1 MLLADFF
8 LCRYDGLSK
17 PYVGKIEKKSIFVM
31 HESEF
36 SKEAHFYH
44 SPTIFA
50 GIFYLVLLVW
60 TGICL
65 LLMGSIEFS
74 FGEFSFG
81 WPMARMIM
89 IAFVMVYTWYF
100 SLAISYKI
108 GITERGDIELTS
120 LRRVIRVNA
129 EVIGM
134 VEGPKWA
141 IITYGFVRFRLEREK
156 AYIFGC
162 ITDADFEQ
170 YMQIMKA
177 ANPEMVL
184 KGI

>member
-1 MLLADFF
+1 MSE
-8 LCRYDGLSK
+8 SK
-17 PYVGKIEKKSIFVM
+17 
-31 HESEF
+31 F
-36 SKEAHFYH
+36 SKDAYFYH
-44 SPTIFA
+44 SPLIFI
-50 GIFYLVLLVW
+50 GIFYVVLLAW
-60 TGICL
+60 TGVCL

-81 WPMARMIM
+81 WPLARMLM

-108 GITERGDIELTS
+108 GITEQGDIELTS
-120 LRRVIRVNA
+120 FRRVVRVTA

-141 IITYGFVRFRLEREK
+141 ILPYGFVRFRLEREK
-156 AYIFGC
+156 AYIFCC
-162 ITDADFEQ
+162 ITDPGFDQ

-177 ANPEMVL
+177 ANPDMIL
-184 KGI
+184 KGV

>member
-1 MLLADFF
+1 LNDIF
-8 LCRYDGLSK
+8 LNRYDGLSR
-17 PYVGKIEKKSIFVM
+17 PLVGKIEGKFIFDM
-31 HESEF
+31 SESEF
-36 SKEAHFYH
+36 SKEAYFYH
-44 SPTIFA
+44 SPAIFM
-50 GIFYLVLLVW
+50 GIFYLALLVW

-81 WPMARMIM
+81 WPLARMVM

-100 SLAISYKI
+100 SLAISFKI

-120 LRRVIRVNA
+120 FRRVVRVNA

-141 IITYGFVRFRLEREK
+141 IMPYGFVRFRLEREK

-162 ITDADFEQ
+162 INDIEFKQ
-170 YMQIMKA
+170 YMQIMKDV
-177 ANPEMVL
+177 NPEMTL
-184 KGI
+184 KGV

>member
-1 MLLADFF
+1 M
-8 LCRYDGLSK
+8 
-17 PYVGKIEKKSIFVM
+17 
-31 HESEF
+31 SEPEY
-36 SKEAHFYH
+36 SKEAFFYH
-44 SPTIFA
+44 APTIFM
-50 GIFYLVLLVW
+50 GIFYLALLVW

-74 FGEFSFG
+74 SGEFSFG
-81 WPMARMIM
+81 WPLARMVM
-89 IAFVMVYTWYF
+89 IGFVMVYTWYF

-108 GITERGDIELTS
+108 GITEGGEIELTS
-120 LRRVIRVNA
+120 FRRVVRVNA

-141 IITYGFVRFRLEREK
+141 IMPYGFVRFRLEREK
-156 AYIFGC
+156 GYIFSC

-177 ANPEMVL
+177 ANPEMVI

>member
-1 MLLADFF
+1 M
-8 LCRYDGLSK
+8 
-17 PYVGKIEKKSIFVM
+17 
-31 HESEF
+31 SEPEY
-36 SKEAHFYH
+36 SKEAFFYH
-44 SPTIFA
+44 SPTIFM
-50 GIFYLVLLVW
+50 GIFYLALLVW

-74 FGEFSFG
+74 SGEFSSGEFSFG
-81 WPMARMIM
+81 WPLARMVM
-89 IAFVMVYTWYF
+89 IGFVMVYTWYF

-108 GITERGDIELTS
+108 GITEGGEIELTS
-120 LRRVIRVNA
+120 FRRVVRVNA

-141 IITYGFVRFRLEREK
+141 IMPYGFVRFRLEREK
-156 AYIFGC
+156 GYIFCC

-170 YMQIMKA
+170 YMQIMRA
-177 ANPEMVL
+177 ANPEMVI

>member
-1 MLLADFF
+1 M
-8 LCRYDGLSK
+8 S
-17 PYVGKIEKKSIFVM
+17 
-31 HESEF
+31 ESGF
-36 SKEAHFYH
+36 SKEANFYH
-44 SPTIFA
+44 SPIIFM

-74 FGEFSFG
+74 FGEFSLG
-81 WPMARMIM
+81 WPLARMIM

-108 GITERGDIELTS
+108 GITGRGDIELTS
-120 LRRVIRVNA
+120 FRRVIRVNA

-141 IITYGFVRFRLEREK
+141 IIQYGFVRFRLEREK
-156 AYIFGC
+156 AYLFCC
-162 ITDADFEQ
+162 ITDTDFEQ
-170 YMQIMKA
+170 FMQIMKEV
-177 ANPEMVL
+177 NPEMVL
-184 KGI
+184 KGM

>member
-1 MLLADFF
+1 M
-8 LCRYDGLSK
+8 S
-17 PYVGKIEKKSIFVM
+17 
-31 HESEF
+31 ESGF
-36 SKEAHFYH
+36 SKEACFYH
-44 SPTIFA
+44 SPIIFM

-65 LLMGSIEFS
+65 LLMGSIQLS

-81 WPMARMIM
+81 WPLARMIM

-108 GITERGDIELTS
+108 GITESGDIELTS
-120 LRRVIRVNA
+120 FRRVVRVNV

-141 IITYGFVRFRLEREK
+141 IMPYGFVRFRLEREK
-156 AYIFGC
+156 AYIFCC
-162 ITDADFEQ
+162 ITDTDFGQ
-170 YMQIMKA
+170 FMQIMKT
-177 ANPEMVL
+177 ANPDMTL

>member
-1 MLLADFF
+1 M
-8 LCRYDGLSK
+8 S
-17 PYVGKIEKKSIFVM
+17 
-31 HESEF
+31 ESGF
-36 SKEAHFYH
+36 SKDAYFYH
-44 SPTIFA
+44 SPVVFM
-50 GIFYLVLLVW
+50 GIFYLALLVW

-81 WPMARMIM
+81 WPLARITM

-120 LRRVIRVNA
+120 FRRVVRVNT

-141 IITYGFVRFRLEREK
+141 ILPYGFVRFRLEREK
-156 AYIFGC
+156 AYIFSC
-162 ITDADFEQ
+162 INDTEFEQ
-170 YMQIMKA
+170 YMQIMKD

-184 KGI
+184 KGL

>member
-1 MLLADFF
+1 M
-8 LCRYDGLSK
+8 S
-17 PYVGKIEKKSIFVM
+17 
-31 HESEF
+31 ESGF
-36 SKEAHFYH
+36 SNEAYFYH
-44 SPTIFA
+44 SPIVFM
-50 GIFYLVLLVW
+50 GIFYLILLVW

-81 WPMARMIM
+81 EFSFGWPLARMLM

-108 GITERGDIELTS
+108 GITKRGDIELTS
-120 LRRVIRVNA
+120 FRRMVRVNA

-141 IITYGFVRFRLEREK
+141 IIPYGFV
-156 AYIFGC
+156 
-162 ITDADFEQ
+162 
-170 YMQIMKA
+170 
-177 ANPEMVL
+177 
-184 KGI
+184 

>member
-1 MLLADFF
+1 M
-8 LCRYDGLSK
+8 S
-17 PYVGKIEKKSIFVM
+17 
-31 HESEF
+31 ESGF
-36 SKEAHFYH
+36 SKKACFYH
-44 SPTIFA
+44 SPIIFM

-65 LLMGSIEFS
+65 LLMGSIEFN
-74 FGEFSFG
+74 FGEFSLG
-81 WPMARMIM
+81 WPLARMIM

-108 GITERGDIELTS
+108 GVTERGGIELTS
-120 LRRVIRVNA
+120 FRRVVRVNA

-141 IITYGFVRFRLEREK
+141 IIPYGFVRFRLEREK
-156 AYIFGC
+156 AYMFCC

-170 YMQIMKA
+170 FMQIMKT
-177 ANPEMVL
+177 ANQDMVL
-184 KGI
+184 KGV

>member
-1 MLLADFF
+1 MN
-8 LCRYDGLSK
+8 
-17 PYVGKIEKKSIFVM
+17 
-31 HESEF
+31 ESGF
-36 SKEAHFYH
+36 SREAYFYH
-44 SPTIFA
+44 SPFIFM
-50 GIFYLVLLVW
+50 GIFYLILLVW

-120 LRRVIRVNA
+120 FRRVIRVNA

-141 IITYGFVRFRLEREK
+141 ILPYGFVRFRLEREK
-156 AYIFGC
+156 AYIFCC
-162 ITDADFEQ
+162 ITDTDFEQ
-170 YMQIMKA
+170 FIQIMKA
-177 ANPEMVL
+177 ANPDMVL
-184 KGI
+184 KGM

>member
-1 MLLADFF
+1 M
-8 LCRYDGLSK
+8 S
-17 PYVGKIEKKSIFVM
+17 
-31 HESEF
+31 ESEF
-36 SKEAHFYH
+36 SKEAYFYH
-44 SPTIFA
+44 APIIFM
-50 GIFYLVLLVW
+50 GIFYLALLVW

-81 WPMARMIM
+81 WPLARMIM

-100 SLAISYKI
+100 SLAISFKI

-120 LRRVIRVNA
+120 FRRVVRVNA

-141 IITYGFVRFRLEREK
+141 IMPYGFVRFRLEREK
-156 AYIFGC
+156 AYIFCC
-162 ITDADFEQ
+162 ITDTDFEQ
-170 YMQIMKA
+170 YMQIMKV

-184 KGI
+184 KGV

>member
-1 MLLADFF
+1 M
-8 LCRYDGLSK
+8 S
-17 PYVGKIEKKSIFVM
+17 
-31 HESEF
+31 ESGF
-36 SKEAHFYH
+36 SKEACFYH
-44 SPTIFA
+44 SPIIFM

-65 LLMGSIEFS
+65 LLMGSIQLS

-81 WPMARMIM
+81 WPLARMIM

-108 GITERGDIELTS
+108 GITESGDIELTS
-120 LRRVIRVNA
+120 FRRMVRVNV

-141 IITYGFVRFRLEREK
+141 IMPYGFVRFRLEREK
-156 AYIFGC
+156 AYIFCC
-162 ITDADFEQ
+162 INDANFGQ
-170 YMQIMKA
+170 FMQIMKT
-177 ANPEMVL
+177 ANPDMVL
-184 KGI
+184 KGV

>member
-1 MLLADFF
+1 MN
-8 LCRYDGLSK
+8 
-17 PYVGKIEKKSIFVM
+17 
-31 HESEF
+31 ESGF
-36 SKEAHFYH
+36 SKEAYFYH
-44 SPTIFA
+44 SPIIFM
-50 GIFYLVLLVW
+50 GSFYLVLLVW

-65 LLMGSIEFS
+65 LLMGSIEFA
-74 FGEFSFG
+74 FG
-81 WPMARMIM
+81 WPLVRMVM

-120 LRRVIRVNA
+120 FRRVIRVNA

-141 IITYGFVRFRLEREK
+141 IIPYGFVRFRLEREK

-177 ANPEMVL
+177 ANPEMVV
-184 KGI
+184 KGM